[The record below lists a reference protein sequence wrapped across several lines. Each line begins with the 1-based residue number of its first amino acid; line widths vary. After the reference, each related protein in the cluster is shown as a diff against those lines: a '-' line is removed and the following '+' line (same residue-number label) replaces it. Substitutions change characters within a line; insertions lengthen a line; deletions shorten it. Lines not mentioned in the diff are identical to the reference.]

1 MKSRKRRYRFI
12 SLINDPTVK
21 VGIALALFF
30 AGLTMA
36 ILIVERA
43 SNPSLESVA
52 DAFWYTLVTI
62 TTIGYGDVTPVTEA
76 GRLIAVLIM
85 SSGVVVFG
93 AVSGKLA
100 SVFFDRQQKRERGL
114 IKLKKKREHLIV
126 CGWKPD
132 MDSLLAGILRA
143 NPETIP
149 SDIVLVNGASQ
160 ERMYPILSSS
170 ALRGINYVNGD
181 FIEEETL
188 ERANVKGA
196 SNVMVLA
203 DCSRDYSEMEMDS
216 RTVLAV
222 ITIKKMNR
230 TSYVA
235 AEILDG
241 KFRKHLENER
251 CDEIILSKQY
261 EKKVLISASG
271 GTGTSHVLERLFGDS
286 ESEGLAIVDIPDHAI
301 GKSFGELSRIFDGL
315 GEGILV
321 GLLENTGNFYLRKQ
335 EALSEA
341 QKNPDISGIVSNLK
355 KVKELK
361 SNRTVLAPPKDY
373 AVKKYSKAI
382 LVCPTADRDGENA

>member
-1 MKSRKRRYRFI
+1 MKTRRRWYRFL
-12 SLINDPTVK
+12 SLLNDPSVRI
-21 VGIALALFF
+21 GIALSVFF
-30 AGLTMA
+30 TTLTLGVLLA
-36 ILIVERA
+36 ER
-43 SNPSLESVA
+43 SRNPDLVSIF

-62 TTIGYGDVTPVTEA
+62 TTIGYGDITPVTVT
-76 GRLIAVLIM
+76 GRLIAVAIM

-114 IKLKKKREHLIV
+114 IKLRKKREHLVV

-132 MDSLLAGILRA
+132 MDSLLTGMLRS
-143 NPETIP
+143 NPDMLP
-149 SDIVLVNGASQ
+149 ADIVLVNGASQ

-188 ERANVKGA
+188 DRANVKSA

-203 DCSRDYSEMEMDS
+203 DFSRDYSEIEMDS

-235 AEILDG
+235 AEILDP
-241 KFRKHLENER
+241 KFRKHLENEH
-251 CDEIILSKQY
+251 CDEIILSRQY
-261 EKKVLISASG
+261 EKRILVSASG
-271 GTGTSHVLERLFGDS
+271 GTGTSHVIEHLFGDA
-286 ESEGLAIVDIPDHAI
+286 EREGLAIVDIPDHVI
-301 GKSFGELSRIFDGL
+301 GKSFGELSGIFAEI

-321 GLLENTGNFYLRKQ
+321 GLLENTGNYYLRKQ
-335 EALSEA
+335 EALAEA
-341 QKNPDISGIVSNLK
+341 QKNPDIPGIVSNLK
-355 KVKELK
+355 KVKEMK
-361 SNRTVLAPPKDY
+361 SNRTVLAPEPAY
-373 AVKKYSKAI
+373 IVKKYSKAI
-382 LVCPTADRDGENA
+382 LVCPTKDADGEAL

>member
-1 MKSRKRRYRFI
+1 MKSRRRWYRFL
-12 SLINDPTVK
+12 SNLNDPSIRI
-21 VGIALALFF
+21 GIALSLFF
-30 AGLTMA
+30 TTLTIA
-36 ILIVERA
+36 ILAAEKG
-43 SNPSLESVA
+43 SNPSLKSVA

-62 TTIGYGDVTPVTEA
+62 TTIGYGDITPVTGA
-76 GRLIAVLIM
+76 GRLIAVAIM

-114 IKLKKKREHLIV
+114 IKIRKKREHLVV

-132 MDSLLAGILRA
+132 MDSLVIGMLRS
-143 NPETIP
+143 NPEMIP

-188 ERANVKGA
+188 ERANVKSA

-203 DCSRDYSEMEMDS
+203 DFSQNYSEIEMDS

-230 TSYVA
+230 MSYVA
-235 AEILDG
+235 AEILDP

-251 CDEIILSKQY
+251 CDEIILSRQY
-261 EKKVLISASG
+261 EKRVLVSASG
-271 GTGTSHVLERLFGDS
+271 GTGTSHVLEHLFGEA
-286 ESEGLAIVDIPDHAI
+286 ESEGLTIVDIPEHGI
-301 GKSFGELSRIFDGL
+301 GMSFAELSAL
-315 GEGILV
+315 YGEIGDGILV
-321 GLLENTGNFYLRKQ
+321 GLLENTGNYYLRKQ
-335 EALSEA
+335 EALAEA
-341 QKNPDISGIVSNLK
+341 QKNPDIPGIVNNLK

-361 SNRTVLAPPKDY
+361 SNRTVLAPDRNY
-373 AVKKYSKAI
+373 VVKKYSKAI
-382 LVCPTADRDGENA
+382 LICPTVDADGEAL

>member
-1 MKSRKRRYRFI
+1 MKTRRRWYRFL
-12 SLINDPTVK
+12 SLLNDPSVRI
-21 VGIALALFF
+21 GIALSVFF
-30 AGLTMA
+30 TTLTLGVLLA
-36 ILIVERA
+36 ER
-43 SNPSLESVA
+43 SRNPDLVSIF

-62 TTIGYGDVTPVTEA
+62 TTIGYGDITPVTVT
-76 GRLIAVLIM
+76 GRLIAVAIM

-114 IKLKKKREHLIV
+114 IKLRKKREHLVV

-132 MDSLLAGILRA
+132 MDSLLTGMLRS
-143 NPETIP
+143 NPDMLP
-149 SDIVLVNGASQ
+149 ADIVLVNGASQ

-188 ERANVKGA
+188 DRANVKSA

-203 DCSRDYSEMEMDS
+203 DFSRDYSEIEMDS

-235 AEILDG
+235 AEILDP
-241 KFRKHLENER
+241 KFRKHLENEH
-251 CDEIILSKQY
+251 CDEIILSRQY
-261 EKKVLISASG
+261 EKRILVSASG
-271 GTGTSHVLERLFGDS
+271 GTGTSHVIEHLFGDA
-286 ESEGLAIVDIPDHAI
+286 EKEGLAIVDIPDHGI
-301 GKSFGELSRIFDGL
+301 GKSFGELSGIFAEI

-321 GLLENTGNFYLRKQ
+321 GLLENTGNYYLRKQ
-335 EALSEA
+335 EALAEA
-341 QKNPDISGIVSNLK
+341 QKNPDIPGIVSNLK
-355 KVKELK
+355 KVKEMK
-361 SNRTVLAPPKDY
+361 SNRTVLAPEPAY
-373 AVKKYSKAI
+373 IVKKYSKAI
-382 LVCPTADRDGENA
+382 LVCPTKDADGEAL